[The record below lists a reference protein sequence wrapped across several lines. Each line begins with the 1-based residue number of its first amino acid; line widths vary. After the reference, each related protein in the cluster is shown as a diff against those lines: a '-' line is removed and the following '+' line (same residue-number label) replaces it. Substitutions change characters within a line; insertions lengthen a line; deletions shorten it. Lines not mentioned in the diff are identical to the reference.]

1 MRICQKGKFVYTID
15 GSTHKFKG
23 VVVGNAIIQNDI
35 MKTIPHVLHV
45 LKLKYNIF
53 FIQQLVFAKGE
64 FQLHNTKTYLYYVK
78 IESIAIC
85 TFQNDLYTLGWSQYL
100 DENMQTKR

>member
-1 MRICQKGKFVYTID
+1 
-15 GSTHKFKG
+15 
-23 VVVGNAIIQNDI
+23 
-35 MKTIPHVLHV
+35 
-45 LKLKYNIF
+45 
-53 FIQQLVFAKGE
+53 
-64 FQLHNTKTYLYYVK
+64 LYYVK